1 MRIALALLFAAFAVF
16 SVYVKSELRQ
26 ERSPIEGLRIGEKMP
41 DFSLRDPSGAEVSLS
56 SALNQ
61 NKIIAI
67 NFWASW
73 CGPCRLEM
81 PGFEKLYASKHPEG
95 FTILA
100 VNEDEKRADMDDY
113 LARKPI
119 TFPVLLD
126 PGSGFMKQ
134 LHVRALPTTILVGRD
149 GRIRQ
154 VTEGIQQYLSVFVD
168 AELKASQAKPK

>member
-1 MRIALALLFAAFAVF
+1 MRILLALLFAGFAVF
-16 SVYVKSELRQ
+16 SVIVKNELRQ
-26 ERSPIEGLRIGEKMP
+26 EHSPIEGLKIGEKMP
-41 DFSLRDPSGAEVSLS
+41 DFSLRDSSGAEVSLS
-56 SALNQ
+56 GVLKDNR
-61 NKIIAI
+61 IVAI

-81 PGFEKLYASKHPEG
+81 PSFEKLYQTKHQDG

-126 PGSGFMKQ
+126 SGSAFMTE
-134 LHVRALPTTILVGRD
+134 LHVRVLPTTILVGGD

-154 VTEGIQQYLSVFVD
+154 VTEGVQQYLGVIID
-168 AELKASQAKPK
+168 AELKSSLAKKK